1 MNIQPTIG
9 LDWADDLA
17 ASIIAEWCGR
27 GFTEARQSIAGK
39 LRNLRKTCDEAALA
53 RIRIAGR
60 GVSDEQFDYEAE
72 RRHGWSADA

>member
-17 ASIIAEWCGR
+17 ASIIAAYCGR
-27 GFTEARQSIAGK
+27 GFTEARKEIAGK
-39 LRNLRKTCDEAALA
+39 LRDLRKTCDDAALA

-60 GVSDEQFDYEAE
+60 GVSDEQYD
-72 RRHGWSADA
+72 ADRELEGAAQ